1 MGRVVRSAG
10 AIVLGLVVVL
20 IFIIAIEWMSSI
32 LHPFP
37 PGVDPS
43 DIEACRAHVARYP
56 AWVLLLAV
64 LGWWL
69 CTFVSSWLSTHI
81 GYKKH
86 PAHGILVGA
95 ILLTLAVVNMAML
108 PYPAWFWI
116 LNLVGFPACSCA
128 GIMLGCGRR
137 LSHPAME

>member
-1 MGRVVRSAG
+1 MKFVARSVAAVV
-10 AIVLGLVVVL
+10 IGLVAAL
-20 IFIIAIEWMSSI
+20 IFVVGVEWMSSI

-43 DIEACRAHVARYP
+43 DIEACRAHVARCP

-64 LGWWL
+64 LGWGL
-69 CTFVSSWLSTHI
+69 CAFTSSWLSTRV
-81 GYKKH
+81 GPKRH

-95 ILLTLAVVNMAML
+95 VLLTLAVVNMAML

-116 LNLVGFPACSCA
+116 LNLAGFPACCYA
-128 GIMLGCGRR
+128 GIVLGRGRR
-137 LSHPAME
+137 AA

>member
-1 MGRVVRSAG
+1 MKFVARSVG
-10 AIVLGLVVVL
+10 AVIIGLVAAL
-20 IFIIAIEWMSSI
+20 ILAIGVEWMSSI

-43 DIEACRAHVARYP
+43 DIEAIRAHVARYP
-56 AWVLLLAV
+56 AGGLLLAG
-64 LGWWL
+64 LGWGL
-69 CTFVSSWLSTHI
+69 CTFAGSWFSTRI
-81 GYKKH
+81 GPKRH

-116 LNLVGFPACSCA
+116 LNLLGFPACCYA
-128 GIMLGCGRR
+128 GIVLGRGRR
-137 LSHPAME
+137 AA